1 MLTYSAVGGSEKD
14 QKCPDVIQETYIMLD
29 FGIIFESI
37 FGGHFRPPTPPKTR
51 RHLCTF
57 PNGSG
62 RGKKNLLIESIF
74 SLIGT
79 SFPNFPRVKMYTLNN
94 KASIILAYDFVIDL
108 VASYAPAL
116 KMFLKPVWEGKMHG
130 VTKIGIFRPYFCV
143 NMLGK

>member
-79 SFPNFPRVKMYTLNN
+79 SFPNFPRFKMYTLNN
-94 KASIILAYDFVIDL
+94 KASLIWLLLCPCTLTVL
-108 VASYAPAL
+108 
-116 KMFLKPVWEGKMHG
+116 
-130 VTKIGIFRPYFCV
+130 
-143 NMLGK
+143 